1 MAEISDDSIGI
12 DRFGEAHEAHFDRA
26 LREIKNGSKKTD
38 WMWFV
43 FPQIQGLGGSR
54 NARIYAVQSI
64 EMATELLRHEQFC
77 RHLDQIVQEVRVQ
90 LNVSDRTIKSLMGSP
105 DDQKLVSSLT
115 LFAEV
120 ASRLELSN
128 LVQNSTQILRRSR
141 REGFRTCQ
149 ATEDF
154 IRADDLG
161 RLPEF
166 IELLESA
173 QLLRRQE
180 KGRHGR
186 KESWNRYYGRYAPQV
201 QRLLGI

>member
-1 MAEISDDSIGI
+1 MSDDGYGI
-12 DRFGEAHEAHFDRA
+12 DRFVNAHSAHFCRA
-26 LREIKNGSKKTD
+26 LSEIKDGGKDTD

-43 FPQIQGLGGSR
+43 FPQIQGLGGS
-54 NARIYAVQSI
+54 NDARRYAVQSI
-64 EMATELLRHEQFC
+64 EMAEALLRDKEV
-77 RHLDQIVQEVRVQ
+77 RRNLDQIVQEVRVQ
-90 LNVSDRTIKSLMGSP
+90 LSVSGRTINSLLGNT
-105 DDQKLVSSLT
+105 DDRKLVSSLT

-120 ASRLELSN
+120 ARRLDLSD

-166 IELLESA
+166 IELLEST
-173 QLLRRQE
+173 QSLRQRE
-180 KGRHGR
+180 KLRHGR
-186 KESWNRYYGRYAPQV
+186 RESWNRYYGRYAPQV
-201 QRLLGI
+201 ERLLGP

>member
-1 MAEISDDSIGI
+1 MGPLDD
-12 DRFGEAHEAHFDRA
+12 R
-26 LREIKNGSKKTD
+26 
-38 WMWFV
+38 
-43 FPQIQGLGGSR
+43 
-54 NARIYAVQSI
+54 
-64 EMATELLRHEQFC
+64 
-77 RHLDQIVQEVRVQ
+77 
-90 LNVSDRTIKSLMGSP
+90 
-105 DDQKLVSSLT
+105 KLVSSLT

-120 ASRLELSN
+120 ARRLDLSD

-166 IELLESA
+166 IELLEST
-173 QLLRRQE
+173 QSLRNRE

-186 KESWNRYYGRYAPQV
+186 RESWNRYYGRYAPQV
-201 QRLLGI
+201 ERLLGP